1 MEIIMA
7 KNKQTHRTTRNLRDI
22 SDYYKLNTKAVEDL
36 ASADKSN
43 TPEYSEEELKKYRS
57 KGGLK
62 LPEWL
67 KIILIKAWFAG
78 AICFFI
84 FWGLG
89 NYLADMLDMLV
100 VFGIVLGL
108 ATDLLV
114 NPVLRFM
121 EKTPNA
127 NDKWM
132 MFPKKSYVNFFFNM
146 LYGGVLLFLVF
157 TWYQLLNGAIVAV
170 VGTVETVPIGVEP
183 ILFGLFYMGFDQLLI
198 AMKHTVIRVFKD
210 ALGDK

>member
-1 MEIIMA
+1 MA
-7 KNKQTHRTTRNLRDI
+7 KKSKKSQ
-22 SDYYKLNTKAVEDL
+22 SQKAKKAAPDYYRLNTKAVDEL
-36 ASADKSN
+36 AGATKEN
-43 TPEYSEEELKKYRS
+43 TPQYSEEELKKYRS

-100 VFGIVLGL
+100 VFGIVLGI

-132 MFPKKSYVNFFFNM
+132 MFPKKSYANFFFNM

-157 TWYQLLNGAIVAV
+157 TWYQLINGVIVAIA
-170 VGTVETVPIGVEP
+170 GTVDTVPIGVEP

-198 AMKHTVIRVFKD
+198 AMKHTVVRVFKD
-210 ALGDK
+210 AAKR

>member
-1 MEIIMA
+1 MA